1 LKTVLS
7 IVVCLLLTLMLFYT
21 GLYIGS
27 FETNFNT
34 LVEVLT
40 SYDSGDKLHYA
51 VVHLR
56 IPRLI
61 LAFVTGASLAFSGY
75 LMQAMINNPLA
86 DPYILGTASGAAL
99 GANVAFFGI
108 IPVMVAGIYMPP
120 LLAFA
125 GAVAVTL
132 VVIVV
137 ASQKGTVIPSQLL
150 LAGIAISSLIASV
163 ISLMTFLSDTEG
175 KLRNIVFWLLGSFE
189 RAQWSMLPL
198 PITALLLAVPLFIFM
213 SKQINILLLGEGRAY
228 NLGLNV
234 ARLRLTVLL
243 SSALLTALVVAASGP
258 IGFVGLLVPHLIRAL
273 FGVNYRLNILYTSW
287 IGGLFMLSCDLLAR
301 VIYPPAGIPVG
312 IITSFLGIPFF
323 VYLLSKKNY
332 RFN

>member
-1 LKTVLS
+1 MKTALSLAICLVL
-7 IVVCLLLTLMLFYT
+7 TTALFYT

-27 FETNFNT
+27 FETDFNT
-34 LVEVLT
+34 LMEVFT
-40 SYDSGDKLHYA
+40 GYDASNRLHYA
-51 VVHLR
+51 IMHLR

-86 DPYILGTASGAAL
+86 DPFILGTASGAAL
-99 GANVAFFGI
+99 GANLSFFGVF
-108 IPVMVAGIYMPP
+108 PVMFAGFYLPP
-120 LLAFA
+120 VFAFA

-132 VVIVV
+132 VVIVI
-137 ASQKGTVIPSQLL
+137 ATQKGNILPSQLL
-150 LAGIAISSLIASV
+150 LAGIAVSSFIAAV

-175 KLRNIVFWLLGSFE
+175 KLRNIIFWLMGSFE
-189 RAQWSMLPL
+189 RAQWNMLVL
-198 PITALLLAVPLFIFM
+198 PVLALLIVVPVFVFM
-213 SKQINILLLGEGRAY
+213 SKQINILLLGESRAY

-234 ARLRLTVLL
+234 ARLRMTVLL
-243 SSALLTALVVAASGP
+243 STALLTALVVAAAGP
-258 IGFVGLLVPHLIRAL
+258 IGFVGLLVPHLVRAL
-273 FGVNYRLNILYTSW
+273 FGVNYRFNILFTSW
-287 IGGLFMLSCDLLAR
+287 IGGLFMLGCDLLAR
-301 VIYPPAGIPVG
+301 LIYPPAGIPVG

>member
-1 LKTVLS
+1 
-7 IVVCLLLTLMLFYT
+7 MLFYA

-27 FETNFNT
+27 FETDFNT
-34 LVEVLT
+34 LAEVLT
-40 SYDSGDKLHYA
+40 NYDSDDKLHYA

-99 GANVAFFGI
+99 GANFAFFGI

-120 LLAFA
+120 LLAFV
-125 GAVAVTL
+125 GAIVVTL
-132 VVIVV
+132 VVMVV

-150 LAGIAISSLIASV
+150 LGGIAISSLIASI

-189 RAQWSMLPL
+189 RAQWNMLPL
-198 PITALLLAVPLFIFM
+198 PITALLIAVPLFIFM

-234 ARLRLTVLL
+234 ASLRLTVLL